1 MLDRVVSMAATEVLT
16 EIRSSVHPREL
27 VLPADVEDAAT
38 FYYIGKHCMD
48 RIRNSSSSNA
58 VGTRNVGGTLVLL
71 GPGAKMMLRLHLFE
85 LMNKLALYEQ
95 V

>member
-1 MLDRVVSMAATEVLT
+1 MAATEVLT
-16 EIRSSVHPREL
+16 EIRSSVYPREL

-38 FYYIGKHCMD
+38 FYYNEKHCTD
-48 RIRNSSSSNA
+48 RIRSSSSDA
-58 VGTRNVGGTLVLL
+58 VRTRNAGGTLVLF